1 MWSLGGGPWPLE
13 PPPCPCAN
21 PTMIQGGPVAMPL
34 TPSCQRQAGGPVP
47 PFSLLYIFVASPQT
61 TNKADI
67 SLSLR
72 TLPRSAIL
80 THFCTSVKPG
90 STLLLSRVHPIFVVP
105 CKRVILGTNIRMYA
119 AQAGGGACLCVLG
132 CFSHACPTNV
142 LHMSWMMYVVEIL
155 STPWSAL
162 RTYLIVQLS

>member
-34 TPSCQRQAGGPVP
+34 TPSCQRQAGRPVP

-80 THFCTSVKPG
+80 THFHTSVKPG

-105 CKRVILGTNIRMYA
+105 CERVTNIHMYA
-119 AQAGGGACLCVLG
+119 TQAGGGCLFVCFRLFYSCMSYKCPAYVLDD
-132 CFSHACPTNV
+132 
-142 LHMSWMMYVVEIL
+142 VVEIL
-155 STPWSAL
+155 STLWSAL
-162 RTYLIVQLS
+162 RTHLIVQLS